1 MSMKLKVTVNGTD
14 YDVVVDVEPE
24 PTPTLGSFLVSGG
37 VTPPPA
43 EVVPTH
49 ARAPATEEKVLRAPI
64 SGTVV
69 RVNVDGGQVV
79 EPGDTL
85 LVLEAMKMETEI
97 TAPVQGKVAAVTVA
111 PGEAVS
117 GGQVLVE
124 FE

>member
-1 MSMKLKVTVNGTD
+1 MKLKLTVDGTA
-14 YDVVVDVEPE
+14 YEVDVEVAAE
-24 PTPTLGSFLVSGG
+24 PSPTLTRFLLSSGTAPSG
-37 VTPPPA
+37 TEPVPPG
-43 EVVPTH
+43 H

-64 SGTVV
+64 SGTVMK
-69 RVNVDGGQVV
+69 VNVRAGQAV

-97 TAPVQGKVAAVTVA
+97 TAPVQGKISLVAVQ
-111 PGEAVS
+111 PGDPVS